1 MNKSEQQQNLLNE
14 ENGLL
19 YLQRN
24 PKNEKLWVKPPHKLE
39 NTNIFQRWANRIMSS
54 VDAVWL
60 WSNLLASFVT
70 GTTENLTLH
79 VSWVTS
85 QR

>member
-1 MNKSEQQQNLLNE
+1 
-14 ENGLL
+14 
-19 YLQRN
+19 
-24 PKNEKLWVKPPHKLE
+24 
-39 NTNIFQRWANRIMSS
+39 MSS